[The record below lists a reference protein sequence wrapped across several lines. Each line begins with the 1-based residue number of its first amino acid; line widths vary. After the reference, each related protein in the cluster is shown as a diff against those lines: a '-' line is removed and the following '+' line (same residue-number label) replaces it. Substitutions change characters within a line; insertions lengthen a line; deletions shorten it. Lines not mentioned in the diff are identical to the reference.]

1 MEGKGPNFV
10 MFHTH
15 GVVFLCVCERVIRAA
30 PWVLRDK
37 KGGKERKTGPHH
49 GPVGVV
55 KGPGGQSWA
64 VKSAACWNAAWMDA
78 R

>member
-1 MEGKGPNFV
+1 

-55 KGPGGQSWA
+55 KGPGRSELGSKECSVLECSLDGREVNCLHA
-64 VKSAACWNAAWMDA
+64 S
-78 R
+78 